1 MRALEQAEKFQ
12 PETHLDRWM
21 FTVMRRLW
29 LNELRAQAVRRGNGL
44 MAIEDMPLVADTL
57 DAETNIFAAQV
68 LSAVSTLPEAQR
80 ETVMLVYLEGYT
92 YKEAAAMLGT
102 PIGTIMSRLAAAR
115 KSMAR
120 AFPDAVIPGKGQS
133 NA

>member
-1 MRALEQAEKFQ
+1 
-12 PETHLDRWM
+12 M